1 MMMPPII
8 PPHDHAT
15 EAASIVAHG
24 MQPTYTYSSTDS
36 NTPMSLGIPA
46 ITIGSGGKGD
56 RSHSLDEWI
65 DVEKGES
72 LKGMQVGLTMLLAI
86 AEMQH

>member
-1 MMMPPII
+1 
-8 PPHDHAT
+8 
-15 EAASIVAHG
+15 
-24 MQPTYTYSSTDS
+24 
-36 NTPMSLGIPA
+36 MSLGIPA